1 MKKRIYSI
9 ITILIALLTF
19 NVTYRQLDYSLKFSI
34 ILTAVMIVAL
44 TVITDQFLLKKKHK
58 DYAKG

>member
-1 MKKRIYSI
+1 MKKRIFSI

-34 ILTAVMIVAL
+34 ILTVVIIIAL
-44 TVITDQFLLKKKHK
+44 TVITDQLLLKKKH
-58 DYAKG
+58 